1 MRRRAAAGNAGFVNL
16 MPRIVV
22 CLAIA
27 ELILLVL
34 TAALGVG
41 ASTLSTDRH
50 ILMALFALVLS
61 CGIQVVIFTYFTI
74 TGKMIAQALHLGEL
88 ELSPLASVKSFKKS
102 ITRLLGLVVLGNIV
116 ATATGA
122 AQWTAGGRTTWHFA
136 AACGLVLIH
145 GYTFYRE
152 VALVSENARLMDGV
166 MSDYTARRNAS
177 RCA

>member
-1 MRRRAAAGNAGFVNL
+1 

-22 CLAIA
+22 CQAIA

-34 TAALGVG
+34 TAALGMG

-50 ILMALFALVLS
+50 ILMAVFALVLS

-74 TGKMIAQALHLGEL
+74 TGKMIAQALHLGGL
-88 ELSPLASVKSFKKS
+88 ELAPLALVKSFKKS
-102 ITRLLGLVVLGNIV
+102 TARLLGLVVLGNV
-116 ATATGA
+116 LATATGA
-122 AQWTAGGRTTWHFA
+122 TQWTVGERTPWHFV

-145 GYTFYRE
+145 GFTFYRE

-166 MSDYTARRNAS
+166 MSDYTAKRDALRAARES
-177 RCA
+177 GG